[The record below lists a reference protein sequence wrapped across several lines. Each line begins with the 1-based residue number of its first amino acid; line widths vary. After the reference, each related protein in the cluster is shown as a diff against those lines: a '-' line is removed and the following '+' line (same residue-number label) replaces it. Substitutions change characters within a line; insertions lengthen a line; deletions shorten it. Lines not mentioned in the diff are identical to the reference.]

1 MRMPAWLPL
10 CQRRRQ
16 CTIFFRSRPHVWRTG
31 LRSGV
36 DFWGRNCVNHA
47 SRRGAR
53 FSPRKKTLRS
63 TSRWQG
69 VRLPQVGRGHAE
81 AGRRGC
87 GLRESRGGRGRAPL
101 PCHLPDRS
109 SARSLA
115 RSHAPCPRRCCLR
128 RRSFQSL
135 SFLHRIYCIVERT
148 GRTSAS
154 VGRWRRHP
162 AARRRKRAAKALR
175 QPPSVPPPSDGR

>member
-47 SRRGAR
+47 SRCGAR
-53 FSPRKKTLRS
+53 FSTRKKTLRS

-87 GLRESRGGRGRAPL
+87 GLRESRRGRGRAPL

-115 RSHAPCPRRCCLR
+115 RMPPAPAAAASAAAPSSLFPFYIASIASSKGPSQRARAAGGGGGGVTQR
-128 RRSFQSL
+128 RRRQRSL
-135 SFLHRIYCIVERT
+135 A
-148 GRTSAS
+148 SAS
-154 VGRWRRHP
+154 LPPSLHP
-162 AARRRKRAAKALR
+162 A
-175 QPPSVPPPSDGR
+175 DGR